1 LNRLLEHAVYP
12 KKGVRLNL
20 PDNSDSAQQRLVED
34 VLASIPEAVAVVRD
48 YRVLYVNAAFTRIFG
63 YSAEEIQAGNLQDFI
78 VPQARQ
84 EEYARVNKDVDRFG
98 YASLDTVRK
107 NKDGGLVDV
116 AIEAG
121 PLVINGSCDGYVIS
135 YRDIGERKRFEARL
149 QHDALHDALTGLP
162 NRALFLDR
170 LSQAFTQ
177 RSRRLGQNCGVL
189 FLDLDRFKE
198 INDTLGHAAGDALL
212 IAVAER
218 LRGVLRP
225 QDTAARLG
233 GDEFAIL
240 VENIQSVASMEI
252 VATRVLEAMK
262 HDYELCG
269 HTIHIG
275 ASIGVAIAGPDHAVP
290 ELLIRD
296 ADFAMYRAKQDGG
309 GRFDIFDKQLELHV
323 ASLQERE
330 RELRQVLEKRLFEVR
345 YQPIFRLQNGKLEG
359 FESVLYGRRADGSV
373 TSLSDLL
380 PLAEETGLSISLG
393 LETMEAVAKQLRSWT
408 EALPSIGL
416 TLAINL
422 TQRQFH
428 HPDLIAHI
436 KRTLAASGADPA
448 RLLFEVDESALSEN
462 PGAALAIFERLLGC
476 NVRLAVDNFGSGLA
490 PLNQLVRLP
499 IDVLKLDPRLTQSAT
514 QTGRQV
520 AVLESL
526 IQLGLKLG
534 VQVVAQGI
542 ESPEQLAALISMGCE
557 LGQGP
562 LLSPALQPSQ
572 AQQLAEQGCWNLS
585 PQAERQGRSSV

>member
-1 LNRLLEHAVYP
+1 M
-12 KKGVRLNL
+12 NL
-20 PDNSDSAQQRLVED
+20 PDKSVSAEQRLVED
-34 VLASIPEAVAVVRD
+34 VLASIPEAVAVVRNN
-48 YRVLYVNAAFTRIFG
+48 RVMYVNAAFTRIFG
-63 YSAEEIQAGNLQDFI
+63 YTAEEIQGNNLKDFI

-84 EEYARVNKDVDRFG
+84 EEYGRANRDVDRFG

-107 NKDGGLVDV
+107 NKDDSLVDV

-121 PLVINGSCDGYVIS
+121 PLVVNGSRDGYVIC

-177 RSRRLGQNCGVL
+177 RARLLGQNCGVL

-218 LRGVLRP
+218 LRGALRP

-240 VENIQSVASMEI
+240 VENILTVSGMEI
-252 VATRVLEAMK
+252 VATRVLDAMK
-262 HDYELCG
+262 RDFEVCG
-269 HTIHIG
+269 NTIHIG
-275 ASIGVAIAGPDHAVP
+275 ASIGVAIAGPDHTVP

-309 GRFDIFDKQLELHV
+309 GRYEIFDKKLEVHV

-330 RELRQVLEKRLFEVR
+330 RELRQVLEKHLFEVW
-345 YQPIFRLQNGKLEG
+345 YQPIFRLQDGKLEG
-359 FESVLYGRRADGSV
+359 FESVLCWRRADGSV

-393 LETMEAVAKQLRSWT
+393 RETLEAVTKQLRSWT
-408 EALPSIGL
+408 EALPSSGL

-422 TQRQFH
+422 TPRQFY
-428 HPDLIAHI
+428 HPDLIAHV
-436 KRTLAASGADPA
+436 KKTLAANGADPA
-448 RLLFEVDESALSEN
+448 RLLFEVGESALSEN
-462 PGAALAIFERLLGC
+462 SGADLAIFQQLLGC

-499 IDVLKLDPRLTQSAT
+499 IDVLKLDPRLTHSSI
-514 QTGRQV
+514 QTGRPV
-520 AVLESL
+520 AVLETL

-542 ESPEQLAALISMGCE
+542 ESPEQLDALVRMGCE

-562 LLSPALQPSQ
+562 LFSPALESAQ
-572 AQQLAEQGCWNLS
+572 AQMIAEQGCWKLS
-585 PQAERQGRSSV
+585 PQAERRGRSSV

>member
-1 LNRLLEHAVYP
+1 
-12 KKGVRLNL
+12 LNL
-20 PDNSDSAQQRLVED
+20 PDHSDTVQQRLIEA

-48 YRVLYVNAAFTRIFG
+48 YRVLYINAAFTRIFG
-63 YSAEEIQAGNLQDFI
+63 YAAEELLGGNLQDFI
-78 VPQARQ
+78 VPQTRRKESAL
-84 EEYARVNKDVDRFG
+84 VNKDVDRFG
-98 YASLDTVRK
+98 FVSLDTVRK
-107 NKDGGLVDV
+107 NKAGGLVDV
-116 AIEAG
+116 ALEAG
-121 PLVINGSCDGYVIS
+121 PLMVNGNKAGYVLS
-135 YRDIGERKRFEARL
+135 YRDIGERKRLEARL

-170 LSQAFTQ
+170 LSLAFTR
-177 RSRRLGQNCGVL
+177 RSRSRGQNCGVL

-212 IAVAER
+212 VAVAER
-218 LRGVLRP
+218 LRGALRP

-240 VENIQSVASMEI
+240 VENILSVSGIEI
-252 VATRVLEAMK
+252 VATRVLEAM
-262 HDYELCG
+262 EREFEVCG
-269 HTIHIG
+269 HTIHAG

-309 GRFDIFDKQLELHV
+309 GRFDIFDKQLEVHV

-330 RELRQVLEKRLFEVR
+330 RELRQVLEKRLFEIW
-345 YQPIFRLQNGKLEG
+345 YQPIFRLQTGKLEG
-359 FESVLYGRRADGSV
+359 FESVLCWRREDGSV
-373 TSLSDLL
+373 ASLSDLL
-380 PLAEETGLSISLG
+380 PVAEETGLSISLG
-393 LETMEAVAKQLRSWT
+393 RETLEAVCRQLHDWT
-408 EALPSIGL
+408 EILPGAGL
-416 TLAINL
+416 TLAVNL
-422 TQRQFH
+422 TQRQFY
-428 HPDLIAHI
+428 HPDLIAHV

-448 RLLFEVDESALSEN
+448 RLLFEVDENALSEN

-490 PLNQLVRLP
+490 PLNHLVRLP
-499 IDVLKLDPRLTQSAT
+499 IDVLKLDPRLSLAAT
-514 QTGRQV
+514 QTGRQL

-542 ESPEQLAALISMGCE
+542 ESPEQLAALIGLGCE

-572 AQQLAEQGCWNLS
+572 AQQLVEQGCWKLP
-585 PQAERQGRSSV
+585 PQA